1 MIVESYE
8 DVIILSGALRQNFW
22 ETVHTAVSLILKR
35 HPSGVIIDC
44 SQITEITG
52 KGAETFADVFD
63 FVEEHEEA
71 RIILAAVPKHVQ
83 QVLREIPE
91 VRSQIPVVDSVEE
104 ARRSLD
110 IMESQAQEKKDKA
123 REYDRDI
130 LAILEGHPE
139 DQDVLAMA
147 QELVLTNRT
156 KVTLLLPIIVPREL
170 PLTAPLVDLEERLV
184 RTAEEGKKVIK
195 AANAKAEI
203 RLERSRDIASLME
216 EVSEEIDADYV
227 VAAITL
233 SKGGHRG
240 ADCYRTVESVFEKV
254 KRPVV
259 IVRGNIVKGR

>member
-8 DVIILSGALRQNFW
+8 DVIVLSGALRQNFW

-44 SQITEITG
+44 SQITEITP
-52 KGAETFADVFD
+52 KGADTFVDVFE

-71 RIILAAVPKHVQ
+71 RIILAAVPAHVK

-91 VRSQIPVVDSVEE
+91 VRSQIPIVGSVEE

-110 IMESQAQEKKDKA
+110 VLASQTEEKKDKT
-123 REYDRDI
+123 RDYDRDI

-147 QELVLTNRT
+147 KELILSNKT

-170 PLTAPLVDLEERLV
+170 PLTAPLVDLEEKLV
-184 RTAEEGKKVIK
+184 KTAEEGKKFIR
-195 AANAKAEI
+195 AANAKAEM

-216 EVSEEIDADYV
+216 EISEEIDADFV

-233 SKGGHRG
+233 SKSGHRG
-240 ADCYRTVESVFEKV
+240 QDCYRTVESVFEKV

-259 IVRGNIVKGR
+259 IVRGSIVK